1 MMVLIKLSPSPSTYV
16 TEIYEPIRVLW
27 AQVLKRAIFDY
38 VMLRDSRKLTD
49 RRDYI
54 SAERWLFSSDV
65 GLVDACKVFG
75 WPLGKLRDRAK
86 EMTKLDIRKME
97 FKERE
102 CFTTNEL
109 VELEI
114 SDGNCR

>member
-1 MMVLIKLSPSPSTYV
+1 MMVLVKLAPDPSNYLR
-16 TEIYEPIRVLW
+16 EIHGPVRILW

-38 VMLRDSRKLTD
+38 VMLRKSKKLKD

-75 WPLGKLRDRAK
+75 WPLEKLRERAK
-86 EMTKLDIRKME
+86 EMTPIDVRKME
-97 FKERE
+97 FRDRE
-102 CFTTNEL
+102 CFTTND
-109 VELEI
+109 LEVAGI